1 MASPYSQEN
10 PADATIA
17 TVALPLV
24 LTMRIC
30 DPKSKVL

>member
-1 MASPYSQEN
+1 MAHLYSQET
-10 PADATIA
+10 PTAVTIA

-24 LTMRIC
+24 LTMRIW